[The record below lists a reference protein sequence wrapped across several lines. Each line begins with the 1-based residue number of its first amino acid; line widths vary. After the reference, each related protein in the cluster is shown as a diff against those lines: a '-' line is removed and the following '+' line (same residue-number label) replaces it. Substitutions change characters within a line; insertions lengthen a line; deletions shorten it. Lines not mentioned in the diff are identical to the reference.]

1 MALDYEIIAF
11 NQIRAFQAEFKLNFI
26 HLDIQLSQGTALA
39 ETTVGIA
46 AKSLVRRIEA
56 MIMTNKLLPVA
67 LVAALIGGSV
77 GALVMHSRNPSTAQT
92 QASLADNPRNVDA
105 QYAGYQQNQVGT
117 EQYVPAQYTTASEQG
132 AYKTGFAD
140 GIRACESGVA
150 GSRMTASNLSSQQYR
165 NTGRSYARSSSS
177 TRRVYYDY
185 QRPKGRSFWQKHR
198 DKLTVAMG
206 TGGGALIGGLIGG
219 KKGAAIGALGGA
231 GGSALYTYK
240 LRNRNRRY

>member
-1 MALDYEIIAF
+1 
-11 NQIRAFQAEFKLNFI
+11 
-26 HLDIQLSQGTALA
+26 
-39 ETTVGIA
+39 
-46 AKSLVRRIEA
+46 

-77 GALVMHSRNPSTAQT
+77 GAIVMHSRSQSAVVEPTTATTSTIPAT
-92 QASLADNPRNVDA
+92 DA
-105 QYAGYQQNQVGT
+105 QYQANASK
-117 EQYVPAQYTTASEQG
+117 ENFVPAEFSSAAEQS

-140 GIRACESGVA
+140 GFRACESG
-150 GSRMTASNLSSQQYR
+150 ASGTQLTSASAPRVVYR
-165 NTGRSYARSSSS
+165 NAGTRYAHATSSSYS
-177 TRRVYYDY
+177 S
-185 QRPKGRSFWQKHR
+185 RPQGRSFWQKHR

-206 TGGGALIGGLIGG
+206 TGGGAIIGGLIGG